1 MSMLAEP
8 RRKQK
13 WSVDPRNSA
22 WSKDE
27 SKFGQ
32 KMLERMGWSKGKG
45 LGRTEQGSTEHI
57 KVKVKNNQLGLGT
70 TASHEDNWIAH
81 QDDFNQL
88 LADLNNCHGQNT
100 ANEAPSEE
108 KQQEKSFSL
117 EEKSKTSRKRVHYM
131 KFTKGKDLSSRSQT
145 DLACIFG
152 KRGTK
157 RIAEDQEEESSG
169 PDSQGMNEKETRAV
183 TAPATKVTTPEPD
196 VEAITK
202 TVTSNLSM
210 QEYFAQRMAQLKRGR
225 GEAPTATSSPETSD
239 TQQVPADF
247 VPDHTEELTS
257 KKKKKKKRRKRER
270 EEDDVVVVK
279 EECVV
284 DPVSEGR
291 EKKRKGEREEDDV
304 VVMKEECVV
313 APVSEGREKKRKGE
327 REEDDVVVVKQECV
341 VAPVSEGREKK
352 RKGEREEDDVVVVK
366 EECVVAPVSEGR
378 EKKRKGEREEDDVVV
393 VVKEECVVAP
403 VSEGREKKR
412 QRKRAEKEVLAED
425 CSATTGV
432 EQNYQDRQIVDL
444 TTECEVVNKKWGEE
458 VVVVEDEVI
467 AVKEK
472 KSKKDKKKKKKR
484 TDLHSL

>member
-8 RRKQK
+8 RKKQK

-157 RIAEDQEEESSG
+157 RIAEAQEEESSG
-169 PDSQGMNEKETRAV
+169 PDSQGMNEKETRAD
-183 TAPATKVTTPEPD
+183 TALATKVTTPEPD

-210 QEYFAQRMAQLKRGR
+210 QEYFAQRMAQLKKGR
-225 GEAPTATSSPETSD
+225 GEAPTATSSPENSD

-247 VPDHTEELTS
+247 VTDHTEELTS
-257 KKKKKKKRRKRER
+257 KKKKKKKRRKR
-270 EEDDVVVVK
+270 
-279 EECVV
+279 
-284 DPVSEGR
+284 
-291 EKKRKGEREEDDV
+291 
-304 VVMKEECVV
+304 
-313 APVSEGREKKRKGE
+313 
-327 REEDDVVVVKQECV
+327 
-341 VAPVSEGREKK
+341 
-352 RKGEREEDDVVVVK
+352 EREEDDVVVVK

-393 VVKEECVVAP
+393 VKEECVLAP

-412 QRKRAEKEVLAED
+412 KRKRAEKEVLAED

-467 AVKEK
+467 VVKEK
-472 KSKKDKKKKKKR
+472 TSKKDKKKKKKKR
-484 TDLHSL
+484 IDLHSL

>member
-8 RRKQK
+8 RKKQK

-32 KMLERMGWSKGKG
+32 KMLERMGWSKGKGTG

-210 QEYFAQRMAQLKRGR
+210 QEYFAQRMAQLKKGR
-225 GEAPTATSSPETSD
+225 GEAPTATSSPENSD

-247 VPDHTEELTS
+247 VTDHTEELTS

-270 EEDDVVVVK
+270 EEDDVVVVVK
-279 EECVV
+279 EESVV
-284 DPVSEGR
+284 DLVSEGR
-291 EKKRKGEREEDDV
+291 EKKRK
-304 VVMKEECVV
+304 
-313 APVSEGREKKRKGE
+313 
-327 REEDDVVVVKQECV
+327 
-341 VAPVSEGREKK
+341 
-352 RKGEREEDDVVVVK
+352 
-366 EECVVAPVSEGR
+366 
-378 EKKRKGEREEDDVVV
+378 
-393 VVKEECVVAP
+393 
-403 VSEGREKKR
+403 
-412 QRKRAEKEVLAED
+412 RKRAEKEVLAEN

-444 TTECEVVNKKWGEE
+444 TTECEVVNKKWREE

-467 AVKEK
+467 VVKEK
-472 KSKKDKKKKKKR
+472 KSKKDKKKKTKKR
-484 TDLHSL
+484 IDLHSL